1 MKFKNILYYIVVL
14 IIIGYGIFLRF
25 TNIDMTETRLFIT
38 FWWQWLLMFALLF
51 ASYMWVIK
59 ND

>member
-51 ASYMWVIK
+51 ASYLGAIK
-59 ND
+59 SD